1 MPVTDSMPTMGKLA
15 AAIGLGI
22 VGWVGSDLFRPLMP
36 EDTNFG
42 WFNYVNAGL
51 GMFCGWRITGRRL
64 GHGYAQGFSAGLTGV
79 AALVFWAVFF
89 QSLNEMLKRALDNR
103 YDGAVEGI
111 TSMFELA
118 AEYILTMLDGTLIGA
133 LVTGGVLVGVIA
145 EWVARRW
152 S

>member
-1 MPVTDSMPTMGKLA
+1 MPVTDQMPTMGKLA

-22 VGWVGSDLFRPLMP
+22 LGWVGSDLFRPLMP

-42 WFNYVNAGL
+42 WFNYVNSVL
-51 GMFCGWRITGRRL
+51 GVICGWRVTGSRL
-64 GHGYAQGFSAGLTGV
+64 GRGYAEGFSAGLTGV
-79 AALVFWAVFF
+79 GALVFWAVLL
-89 QSLNEMLKRALDNR
+89 QSLNEMLKRALENR
-103 YDGAVEGI
+103 YDGAIEGL

-118 AEYILTMLDGTLIGA
+118 SKYVMTMLDGTLIGV
-133 LVTGGVLVGVIA
+133 LLTGGVLVGVLS

>member
-1 MPVTDSMPTMGKLA
+1 MPVTDQMPTMGKLA
-15 AAIGLGI
+15 AAIGLGV

-36 EDTNFG
+36 DDTNFG

-51 GMFCGWRITGRRL
+51 GMLCGWRVTGRRL
-64 GHGYAQGFSAGLTGV
+64 GYGYAQGFSAGLTGV
-79 AALVFWAVFF
+79 AALVFWAVFL

-118 AEYILTMLDGTLIGA
+118 AEYVVTMLDGTLIGA

>member
-22 VGWVGSDLFRPLMP
+22 VGWFGSELFRPLMP
-36 EDTNFG
+36 DDTNFG

-51 GMFCGWRITGRRL
+51 GLLCGWRVTGRRL
-64 GHGYAQGFSAGLTGV
+64 GYGYAQGFSAGLTGV
-79 AALVFWAVFF
+79 AALVFWAVFL
-89 QSLNEMLKRALDNR
+89 QSLNEMLKRALENR
-103 YDGAVEGI
+103 YGGAVEGL
-111 TSMFELA
+111 TSMVELA
-118 AEYILTMLDGTLIGA
+118 AEYVVTMLDGTLIGTLLA
-133 LVTGGVLVGVIA
+133 GGVLVGVIS

>member
-22 VGWVGSDLFRPLMP
+22 VGWVGSELFRPLMP
-36 EDTNFG
+36 DDTNFG

-51 GMFCGWRITGRRL
+51 GMLCGWRVTGRRL
-64 GHGYAQGFSAGLTGV
+64 GFGYAQGFSAGLTGV
-79 AALVFWAVFF
+79 AALVFWAVFL

-103 YDGAVEGI
+103 YDGAVEGL
-111 TSMFELA
+111 TSMVELA
-118 AEYILTMLDGTLIGA
+118 AEYVLTMLDGTLIGTLLA
-133 LVTGGVLVGVIA
+133 GGVVVGVIS